1 MAEGPCVSLIASRLY
16 LAPALVIWMVKKRLV
31 IRALERPAECREEG
45 GGGREGSWMVD
56 SDGDDVVVLT
66 LFCFFHMCGL
76 RVLIEGNSSFGRI
89 SERAPEQRI

>member
-1 MAEGPCVSLIASRLY
+1 MAEGPCVSLIASRLC

-45 GGGREGSWMVD
+45 GGGREEGSWMVD
-56 SDGDDVVVLT
+56 SDVVLT
-66 LFCFFHMCGL
+66 LFCFFHICGL